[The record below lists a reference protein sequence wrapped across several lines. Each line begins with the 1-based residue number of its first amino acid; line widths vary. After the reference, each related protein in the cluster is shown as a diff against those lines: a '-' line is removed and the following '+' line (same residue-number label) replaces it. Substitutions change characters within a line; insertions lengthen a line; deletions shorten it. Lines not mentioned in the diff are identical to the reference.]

1 LVVKTELKE
10 ARMGFLDDAKNKGEE
25 LLGQGKEGVGA
36 ATDNKDLEREGKA
49 DQASAGLKQGLE
61 NVKDGISDGIDK
73 LRGK

>member
-1 LVVKTELKE
+1 
-10 ARMGFLDDAKNKGEE
+10 MGVLDDAKNKGEE